1 MTSTQEKLSI
11 IIIEDDKTEMVDQ
24 EGMLSIGN
32 LEMA

>member
-24 EGMLSIGN
+24 EGTLSIEN